1 MKGARSLDVEI
12 VRGID
17 IPDGLRETWDVQLA
31 YYFTKSERAL
41 RHLVDYGRARPVEAI
56 VARDD
61 NATLVATRA
70 AAALG
75 LPHNPLEA
83 AEAARDKGLMRERF
97 AAYGVPS
104 PVFRR
109 VPLASDPQQV
119 AGQVRYPCVV
129 KPLRLNGSKGV
140 IRADDPLTFVAAF
153 TRLRRILVADGYPLD
168 RTEILVQDYLPCGE
182 VALEGLLTDGQL
194 HVVPLFDKP
203 DPLEGP
209 FFEETIYVTPSR
221 LPADVQDAIA
231 DCAARAAAALGL
243 REGPLHAELRVN
255 ERGPWM
261 LEIAGRSIGGRG
273 SHL

>member
-17 IPDGLRETWDVQLA
+17 IPDGLRETWDVPLA
-31 YYFTKSERAL
+31 LDFTNSETAL
-41 RHLVDYGRARPVEAI
+41 RHLVDYCRAQPVDAI
-56 VARDD
+56 VALDD

-109 VPLASDPQQV
+109 IPLASDPQQV
-119 AGQVRYPCVV
+119 AAQVRYPCVV

-140 IRADDPLTFVAAF
+140 IRADDPLTYLATF
-153 TRLRRILVADGYPLD
+153 TRLRPIPLGAAYPLD
-168 RTEILVQDYLPCGE
+168 RSDT
-182 VALEGLLTDGQL
+182 
-194 HVVPLFDKP
+194 
-203 DPLEGP
+203 
-209 FFEETIYVTPSR
+209 
-221 LPADVQDAIA
+221 LPADSLPTPTS
-231 DCAARAAAALGL
+231 ART
-243 REGPLHAELRVN
+243 
-255 ERGPWM
+255 
-261 LEIAGRSIGGRG
+261 
-273 SHL
+273 